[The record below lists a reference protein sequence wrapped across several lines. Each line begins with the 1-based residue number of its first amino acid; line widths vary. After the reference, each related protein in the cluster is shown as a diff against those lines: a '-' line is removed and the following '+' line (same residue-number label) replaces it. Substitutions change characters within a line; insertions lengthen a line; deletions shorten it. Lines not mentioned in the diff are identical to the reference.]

1 MNEEKFKP
9 IPLGK
14 LIDSLNLQF
23 QVGSIAGLKSP
34 DELKRLASTLYWLEK
49 LKELKRGSKRNGKVS
64 KRAKGQGDGDSSG
77 SKGEG

>member
-64 KRAKGQGDGDSSG
+64 KRAKRQRDGDSSG